1 MKKMLLFLAVA
12 ATTLT
17 SCLDTVEEFTI
28 AADGSGTYHS
38 TIDMSGM
45 MEMME
50 TMAAMD
56 NSGNNDFSKISDK
69 DVDSSIHLAPF
80 VDTASDLTAEQK
92 RLFRDAEMSV
102 KINKKE
108 KIFKMGMLYPFK
120 SLEDVNRIIALSA
133 EGKGVGMHN
142 KSNKAN
148 NPMAAMGD
156 DGKMPAGSDYFIV
169 TFKDGL
175 VERKIDEK
183 KLAEFKSNP
192 EMQQMPEMEGMLEGI
207 SYKTVFKLPRPVKN
221 IVGEKVVLSED
232 KKTATI
238 KSTLADLIN
247 NPGDLA
253 FKIEY

>member
-1 MKKMLLFLAVA
+1 MKKVLLLLAVA
-12 ATTLT
+12 VTTLT

-38 TIDMSGM
+38 TMDISGM

-56 NSGNNDFSKISDK
+56 NSGNNDFKKISEK
-69 DVDSSIHLAPF
+69 DIDSTMKLAPF

-92 RLFRDAEMSV
+92 RLFRDAEMTM
-102 KINKKE
+102 KINQKE
-108 KIFKMGMLYPFK
+108 KVFKMGMLYPFK
-120 SLEDVNRIIALSA
+120 SLEDVNKIIALSA
-133 EGKGVGMHN
+133 EGKGVGLHS

-156 DGKMPAGSDYFIV
+156 EGKMPGSSEYFIV
-169 TFKDGL
+169 TIKDGL
-175 VERKIDEK
+175 VERKVDEK

-192 EMQQMPEMEGMLEGI
+192 EMQQMPEMDGMLEAV

-221 IVGEKVVLSED
+221 VIGEKVVLSED
-232 KKTATI
+232 KRTVTV
-238 KSTLADLIN
+238 KSTLADLMK
-247 NPGDLA
+247 NPGSLA